1 MTRRLLY
8 KGVALAAVLSS
19 IAGVA
24 AGGPWQVLSSS
35 LTCVTAGL
43 LVLHSE
49 PYATESRVAEEL
61 MYFTNAV
68 WWPRFPRYYVV
79 AGWGTTGVGLAILAL
94 FPSHILAAAA
104 ALGVHWVVIPAGV
117 LAWAAGVYGVLQRGA
132 RISR

>member
-1 MTRRLLY
+1 MSNRRIY
-8 KGVALAAVLSS
+8 NTFALAAVLSS
-19 IAGVA
+19 IAGVVA
-24 AGGPWQVLSSS
+24 DGPWQVLSSS

-49 PYATESRVAEEL
+49 PYAAESRVAEEL

-79 AGWGTTGVGLAILAL
+79 AGWGTTCVGLAILAL
-94 FPSHILAAAA
+94 FPSHILAAAD

-117 LAWAAGVYGVLQRGA
+117 LVWAAGVYWVLRRGA